1 MMAAT
6 RSIPLQLAE
15 VDNKSSLMIVSCHYE
30 MAAAAEKKGALD
42 FDVSPD
48 SVTFHLFE
56 AAAAPT
62 S

>member
-1 MMAAT
+1 
-6 RSIPLQLAE
+6 
-15 VDNKSSLMIVSCHYE
+15 MIVNCHYE
-30 MAAAAEKKGALD
+30 MAARPKKDAVK

-48 SVTFHLFE
+48 SITFHLFE